1 MQWWRSVVCAIYG
14 GLICVIW
21 LQIYVVVCCDGT
33 KKLWPKMGKGG
44 KDWREKKKN
53 IYIYIYIK
61 NKEIN
66 VWEQGKIK

>member
-33 KKLWPKMGKGG
+33 KKLWPKMRKGR
-44 KDWREKKKN
+44 KDWREKKY
-53 IYIYIYIK
+53 IYLYIYIY

-66 VWEQGKIK
+66 VWEQAKIK